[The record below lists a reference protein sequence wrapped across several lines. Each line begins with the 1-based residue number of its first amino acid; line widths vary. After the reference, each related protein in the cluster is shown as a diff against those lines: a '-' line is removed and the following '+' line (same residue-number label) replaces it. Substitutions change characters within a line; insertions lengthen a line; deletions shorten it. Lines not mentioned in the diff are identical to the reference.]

1 MPSATLT
8 PTLVLPA
15 VAVVIGSVPGPPTWI
30 RPLLVMVS
38 RSSPPSMPT
47 AVAVALAD
55 EFPDP
60 RFSTSPTP
68 KVTATLVLVAVAA
81 EAALLAIELALS
93 IVSTPAPP
101 WRPAA

>member
-1 MPSATLT
+1 M
-8 PTLVLPA
+8 LPA

-30 RPLLVMVS
+30 RPLFVMMS
-38 RSSPPSMPT
+38 LSSPPSMPT
-47 AVAVALAD
+47 AIAVALAD

-60 RFSTSPTP
+60 RFSTLPTP
-68 KVTATLVLVAVAA
+68 KVTATLVLFAVAA
-81 EAALLAIELALS
+81 EAALVVIALALS